1 MVLFP
6 QLILILSVSQ
16 RMSAFIFEDKIQVF
30 GLKIQRLDDH
40 ETFEIITPADE
51 KTVVKCKNAA
61 EADKWVDLLDTGD
74 QNGKIS
80 QQFQHKRS
88 LSFNHYL
95 SYNQF
100 QNREKQKSIYP
111 KPSDKI
117 NSIENEKRV
126 KWTIANLKCISPL
139 RPLLLTKSEGHS
151 RIGSN
156 VSKYSISRLTYDED
170 SLVLKVIE
178 SYCFANKKKTVE
190 SNKIDLSYDG
200 KDPTMTRLCS
210 LVKQIQK
217 DIVSIQAQI
226 NEERTSRI
234 QLQQLVVNHLKSI
247 GKTND
252 I

>member
-16 RMSAFIFEDKIQVF
+16 RMSAFIFEEKIQVF
-30 GLKIQRLDDH
+30 GIKVNRMEDP
-40 ETFEIITPADE
+40 ETFEIITPTDE
-51 KTVVKCKNAA
+51 KILVKCKNTS
-61 EADKWVDLLDTGD
+61 EVDKWMEHLDTGES
-74 QNGKIS
+74 NGKIS

-100 QNREKQKSIYP
+100 QNREKQKSIYQ
-111 KPSDKI
+111 KPSERI
-117 NSIENEKRV
+117 NFVDNDKRV

-139 RPLLLTKSEGHS
+139 RPLSMTKSEGS
-151 RIGSN
+151 NRVGSN
-156 VSKYSISRLTYDED
+156 VSKYSMSRLTYDED

-252 I
+252 V

>member
-1 MVLFP
+1 
-6 QLILILSVSQ
+6 
-16 RMSAFIFEDKIQVF
+16 MSAFIFEDKIQVF
-30 GLKIQRLDDH
+30 GLKIHRLDDQH
-40 ETFEIITPADE
+40 ESFEIQTPADE
-51 KTVVKCKNAA
+51 KIIVKCKNAS
-61 EADKWVDLLDTGD
+61 EADKWIDLLDTVD

-100 QNREKQKSIYP
+100 QNREKQKSIYQ

-117 NSIENEKRV
+117 NSIDSDRKI

-190 SNKIDLSYDG
+190 SNKIDFNYDG
-200 KDPTMTRLCS
+200 KDPAMTRLCS